1 MYKIIQSVFDRVI
14 TSFFWRYA
22 RFQFNSNKVKFGSHF
37 IVKGL
42 VVLNAHEN
50 STVIIGDNCTI
61 KSGFGTNPLSRNI
74 KCSITTENNA
84 KIQIGHNTGISS
96 SCIWAH
102 DSITIGSNVNIGAD
116 SIIIDSDA
124 HSLNFDDRRNYV
136 VDQEQKNNAP
146 IVIGNDVFIG
156 TRCIILKGVN
166 IGARSVVGSG
176 SVVLSDIEPDSIY
189 GGNPAR
195 KIR

>member
-1 MYKIIQSVFDRVI
+1 M
-14 TSFFWRYA
+14 
-22 RFQFNSNKVKFGSHF
+22 
-37 IVKGL
+37 VKGL
-42 VVLNAHEN
+42 VLIDIHQN
-50 STVIIGDNCTI
+50 SNVIIGDNCTI

-74 KCSITTENNA
+74 KCSITAENNA
-84 KIQIGHNTGISS
+84 KIQIGHNVGISS

-124 HSLNFDDRRNYV
+124 HSLNFEERRNHI
-136 VDQEQKNNAP
+136 VDQEQKNNIP
-146 IVIGNDVFIG
+146 IIIGDDVFIG

-166 IGARSVVGSG
+166 IGARSIVGSG
-176 SVVLSDIEPDSIY
+176 SVIVQDIEPNSIY
-189 GGNPAR
+189 AGNPAR

>member
-1 MYKIIQSVFDRVI
+1 MQSIFDRVL
-14 TSFFWRYA
+14 TSIFWRYA
-22 RFQFNSNKVKFGSHF
+22 RFQFKASKIKFGSNLM
-37 IVKGL
+37 VKGL
-42 VVLNAHEN
+42 VLIDIHQN
-50 STVIIGDNCTI
+50 SNVTIGDNCTI

-84 KIQIGHNTGISS
+84 KIQIGDNTGISS

-124 HSLNFDDRRNYV
+124 HSLNFEDRRNHV

-146 IVIGNDVFIG
+146 IVIGDDVFIG

-166 IGARSVVGSG
+166 IGARSIVGSG